1 MRKSLFGNLIIGSFL
16 VIGII
21 LVTITVY
28 FTTYM
33 ESFAIREKARLL
45 ESNVDDIED
54 ATYFALT
61 NQSEVMDIM
70 FQNIIDTVSSNTQS
84 SVTVFDN
91 NGFMLATSGKKLNRT
106 SFEKVSDVVS
116 KPVLK
121 GESIVTMDVY
131 RDKSGEKI
139 LTVGAPLIHDNEIYG
154 GVMFNQL
161 VPDVMS
167 MYDFVSHRMI
177 VMIIIAMVM
186 AGILFYVLSLRI
198 TSPISKMNAAVIEFS
213 KGNFANKV
221 HYTADNEFGE
231 LAKNINM
238 MAASLDNLEN
248 LRKGFISDVSHELR
262 TPLTTISGFV
272 EGILDGTIPEE
283 ARDEYLEVVLSE
295 SKRLSRLI
303 TSLLQVSRME
313 SGEAKLDRSDFDLNE
328 LARVSLLKFE
338 MMITSKNID
347 VSLNIGEGRLMV
359 NADKDN
365 ITQVFINLINNAV
378 KFTPEGGSIS
388 IEIEEKRDK
397 AVINIINTGHGIESD
412 KLQFIWDR
420 FYKTDKSR
428 SEDRTGMGLG
438 LYIVK
443 RILDMHNENIQVQ
456 SRVDEFTKFT
466 FTLAKSKNSGI

>member
-1 MRKSLFGNLIIGSFL
+1 MRKSIFGNLIAGSFL
-16 VIGII
+16 VIGVM
-21 LVTITVY
+21 LVAITVY

-61 NQSEVMDIM
+61 NQSDIMDIM

-91 NGFMLATSGKKLNRT
+91 NGFMLATSGKNLDKT

-116 KPVLK
+116 KSVLK
-121 GESIVTMDVY
+121 GETIVTMDVY

-139 LTVGAPLIHDNEIYG
+139 LTVGAPLMHEDEIYG

-161 VPDVMS
+161 VPEIKSV
-167 MYDFVSHRMI
+167 YAFVSHRMI
-177 VMIIIAMVM
+177 VMIIIAMLFAAM
-186 AGILFYVLSLRI
+186 LFYVMSFKI
-198 TSPISKMNAAVIEFS
+198 TSPIKKISAAVMAFS
-213 KGNFANKV
+213 KGDFKKRV
-221 HYTADNEFGE
+221 EYSSDNELGE
-231 LAKNINM
+231 LARNINY
-238 MAASLDNLEN
+238 MASSLDNLEN

-272 EGILDGTIPEE
+272 EGILDGTVPEE
-283 ARDEYLEVVLSE
+283 NRNEYLEIVLSE

-303 TSLLQVSRME
+303 TNLLQVSRME
-313 SGEAKLDRSDFDLNE
+313 SGEAKLEKTDFDINE
-328 LARVSLLKFE
+328 LVRLALLKFE
-338 MMITSKNID
+338 MMITPKNID

-365 ITQVFINLINNAV
+365 ITQVLINLINNAV
-378 KFTPEGGSIS
+378 KFTPEGGSIA
-388 IEIEEKRDK
+388 IDIGERRDK
-397 AVINIINTGHGIESD
+397 AVICITNTGHGIEPD

-443 RILDMHNENIQVQ
+443 RILNMHNENIEVQ
-456 SRVDEFTKFT
+456 SRVDEFTRFT
-466 FTLAKSKNSGI
+466 FTLSRSKNSAN